1 MVIPVKMLESGLAL
15 AGGLALLLAA
25 VPAGAAENLKFRCTN
40 VASGANWGIVVDLDH
55 RRVDDSP
62 AEISERAITW
72 RDRENR
78 TYDLDRTTGAMRMR
92 NASSTG
98 GYFLYY
104 TCKPE

>member
-1 MVIPVKMLESGLAL
+1 MVMPVKMLEPGLAL
-15 AGGLALLLAA
+15 AGAFAFLLAA
-25 VPAGAAENLKFRCTN
+25 VPAGAAENAKFRCAN
-40 VASGANWGIVVDLDH
+40 VASGTTWGIVVDLER

-62 AEISERAITW
+62 AEITDREITW
-72 RDRENR
+72 RDPENR
-78 TYDLDRTTGAMRMR
+78 TYALDRGTGAMQMR

>member
-1 MVIPVKMLESGLAL
+1 MVTLVKMMKSGLPL
-15 AGGLALLLAA
+15 AGVLALVLAA
-25 VPAGAAENLKFRCTN
+25 APAGAAENLKLRCTN
-40 VASGANWGIVVDLDH
+40 AASGTSWGIVVDLEH
-55 RRVDDSP
+55 RRVDGSP
-62 AEISERAITW
+62 AEITAGTITW

-78 TYDLDRTTGAMRMR
+78 TYALDRATGAMQMR